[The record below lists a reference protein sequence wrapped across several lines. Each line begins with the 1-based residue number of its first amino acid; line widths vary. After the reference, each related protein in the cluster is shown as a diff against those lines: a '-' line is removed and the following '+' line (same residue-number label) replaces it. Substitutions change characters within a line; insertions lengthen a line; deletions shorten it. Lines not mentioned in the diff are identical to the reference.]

1 MLGDKFRFRF
11 RKTGPLRLLSHLDL
25 VRCLERVA
33 HRAEVTLKMTAGF
46 HPLPRMIF
54 ALSLPLGAEGHRE
67 IVELETTVQLDDHDV
82 LHRLQ
87 FQCPRGID
95 LESVTVVPMKAGA
108 VPRRVVYTLPVPSE
122 RVETANARIA
132 EVLGQDQVWVNRVK
146 PKPRKINIRPYLRN
160 MTIRDNTLSLDLWV
174 TNSGSARADELLQML
189 NLNDL
194 LEAGA
199 ILARSEL
206 QVHDE
211 TPASDLDVPPTAA
224 PETAPLASTPAM
236 SAEDD
241 RPNAPEWGLS
251 PNGPVVE

>member
-11 RKTGPLRLLSHLDL
+11 RKSGPLRLLSHLDL
-25 VRCLERVA
+25 VRCLERVVR
-33 HRAEVTLKMTAGF
+33 RADVRLKMTAGF
-46 HPLPRMIF
+46 NPSPRMIF
-54 ALSLPLGAEGHRE
+54 ALSLPLGAEGHQE
-67 IVELETTVQLDDHDV
+67 IVELELMEPKDDQDV
-82 LHRLQ
+82 LQRLKE
-87 FQCPRGID
+87 QCPRGFD
-95 LESVTVVPMKAGA
+95 FESVTVVPMKSGA
-108 VPRRVVYTLPVPSE
+108 VPRRVVYTLPLPAE
-122 RVETANARIA
+122 RVEAANTHIA
-132 EVLGQDQVWVNRVK
+132 EVMTLNQVWVNRVK
-146 PKPRKINIRPYLRN
+146 PKPRKINIKPYLRN

-174 TNSGSARADELLQML
+174 TNNGSARADELLRIL

-211 TPASDLDVPPTAA
+211 TPASELDAPPSAA

>member
-11 RKTGPLRLLSHLDL
+11 RKSGPLRLLSHLDL

-33 HRAEVTLKMTAGF
+33 RRAEVRLKMTAGF

-67 IVELETTVQLDDHDV
+67 IVELEVAEPMDDQDV
-82 LHRLQ
+82 LQRLQ
-87 FQCPRGID
+87 AQCPRGFD
-95 LESVTVVPMKAGA
+95 FESVTVLPMKAGA
-108 VPRRVVYTLPVPSE
+108 VPRRVVYTLPVPTE
-122 RVETANARIA
+122 RLASANTRIA
-132 EVLGQDQVWVNRVK
+132 EVMSQDQVWVSRVK
-146 PKPRKINIRPYLRN
+146 PKPRRINIKPYIRN
-160 MTIRDNTLSLDLWV
+160 MTIRDNNLSLDLWV
-174 TNSGSARADELLQML
+174 TNNGSARADELLNML

-199 ILARSEL
+199 ILSRSEL

-211 TPASDLDVPPTAA
+211 TPASELDAPPTAA

-241 RPNAPEWGLS
+241 RPNAPKWGLS

>member
-11 RKTGPLRLLSHLDL
+11 RKSGPLRLLSHLDL

-33 HRAEVTLKMTAGF
+33 RRAEVPLKMTGGF
-46 HPLPRMIF
+46 HPAPRMVF
-54 ALSLPLGAEGHRE
+54 ALSLPLGAEGHQE
-67 IVELETTVQLDDHDV
+67 IVELETTSLLDDQDV
-82 LHRLQ
+82 LKRLQ
-87 FQCPRGID
+87 AQSPRGFD
-95 LESVTVVPMKAGA
+95 FESVTVVPMKAGA
-108 VPRRVVYTLPVPSE
+108 VPRRAVYTLAIPLE
-122 RVETANARIA
+122 RVESANARIA
-132 EVLGQDQVWVNRVK
+132 EVMAQDQVWVNRVK
-146 PKPRKINIRPYLRN
+146 PKPRKINIKPFLRSISI
-160 MTIRDNTLSLDLWV
+160 TDNKLSLDLWV
-174 TNSGSARADELLQML
+174 TNNGSARADELLHLL
-189 NLNDL
+189 NVFDL

-211 TPASDLDVPPTAA
+211 TPASTSDAPPTAA

-241 RPNAPEWGLS
+241 RPSSPEWGLS